1 MTSEDWR
8 EPHRKCLGLLL
19 AGDGPTLALLV
30 NAAERDQPFVLP
42 ATTWRILID
51 TADPK
56 RSGSAASPV
65 TMVGRSLVLL
75 EAERVPG
82 DHSRAASTR

>member
-19 AGDGPTLALLV
+19 AGDGPTLVLLV

-65 TMVGRSLVLL
+65 TMAGRSLVLL
-75 EAERVPG
+75 EARGAVPG
-82 DHSRAASTR
+82 P